1 MKSLDNFSEAYTK
14 LNEIFKFDDESKSG
28 VSGLFGSLTDAASSM
43 LNKGKSFNQMGI
55 ILTSVHVMSMVKDGL
70 EKWSEFDKNSI
81 KNFEFALVKLKNT
94 IPLMGDVDFDDT
106 ENNINQLGKIMTSYL
121 STVDKVTKLEKEI
134 NMFNSLMDVVKI
146 SLDKWN
152 GENYEI
158 ASKSI
163 TSSLGELF
171 NRVEKPGNKYK
182 KNVDTTIR
190 LFDKLKTLK
199 DLQSSAISEP
209 FDKIIN
215 RVNRLELKKADALTN
230 MFNSFSKIRE
240 KNIFS
245 NFKDSVDEFTKAC
258 IQLVEAING
267 NTDALNND
275 DLTSQDNNSNNS
287 NTSTP
292 TTNTNKGTDVRIT
305 NLDELAQ
312 MLAQKI
318 AATRVGQGG
327 SPSGGIA
334 TVDLRIN
341 GQGGNQWVI
350 KKY

>member
-1 MKSLDNFSEAYTK
+1 M
-14 LNEIFKFDDESKSG
+14 
-28 VSGLFGSLTDAASSM
+28 
-43 LNKGKSFNQMGI
+43 
-55 ILTSVHVMSMVKDGL
+55 
-70 EKWSEFDKNSI
+70 
-81 KNFEFALVKLKNT
+81 
-94 IPLMGDVDFDDT
+94 
-106 ENNINQLGKIMTSYL
+106 
-121 STVDKVTKLEKEI
+121 
-134 NMFNSLMDVVKI
+134 
-146 SLDKWN
+146 DKWN

-158 ASKSI
+158 TSKSI
-163 TSSLGELF
+163 ISSLGELF

-182 KNVDTTIR
+182 KNVDTTVR

-215 RVNRLELKKADALTN
+215 RVNRLELSKADALTN

-287 NTSTP
+287 NTSTT

-318 AATRVGQGG
+318 AATRVGNGG
-327 SPSGGIA
+327 GVSGGIA

-341 GQGGNQWVI
+341 GQGGSQWVI